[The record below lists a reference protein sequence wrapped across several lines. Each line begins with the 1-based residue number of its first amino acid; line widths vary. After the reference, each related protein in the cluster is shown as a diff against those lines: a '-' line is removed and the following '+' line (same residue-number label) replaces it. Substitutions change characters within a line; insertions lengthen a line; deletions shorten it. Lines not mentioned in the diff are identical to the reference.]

1 MRAVSRTTDERLVHA
16 LVDYAGMVDRVISD
30 PQRWLGMDED
40 PPPHAQLPARALD
53 AVRNRAFGKM
63 TPSSPLW
70 PQLPLDHRVQWWVT
84 RIGISAGLA
93 TAAAPRLAGPLADRV
108 PLQATLGASAAGLAS
123 CATAHEHGQA
133 APHGWVPLLAKV
145 LFDRELSSTNLD
157 VPPPGESD
165 DRLATVPP
173 DAGPARAGR
182 HTKSDGA
189 KRAATTLWQLAR
201 TFADLHHLL
210 DQRPRGN
217 VLAQGIADLPLVG
230 IAGGWLDERGG
241 IAKAARETARL
252 VETNRGI

>member
-1 MRAVSRTTDERLVHA
+1 MRAVSRITDERLVHA
-16 LVDYAGMVDRVISD
+16 LVGYAGMVDRVISD

-53 AVRNRAFGKM
+53 AVRNRAVGKM

-70 PQLPLDHRVQWWVT
+70 PQLPLDNRVQWWVT

-93 TAAAPRLAGPLADRV
+93 AAAPQLAGALADRV
-108 PLQATLGASAAGLAS
+108 PLQATLGASAAGLAI
-123 CATAHEHGQA
+123 CATAREHGRA

-145 LFDRELSSTNLD
+145 LFDRDLPSTNLD
-157 VPPPGESD
+157 VPPPAESD
-165 DRLATVPP
+165 DRLGTVPP

-182 HTKSDGA
+182 HESDGA

-201 TFADLHHLL
+201 TIADLHHLL

-217 VLAQGIADLPLVG
+217 VLARGMANLPLVG